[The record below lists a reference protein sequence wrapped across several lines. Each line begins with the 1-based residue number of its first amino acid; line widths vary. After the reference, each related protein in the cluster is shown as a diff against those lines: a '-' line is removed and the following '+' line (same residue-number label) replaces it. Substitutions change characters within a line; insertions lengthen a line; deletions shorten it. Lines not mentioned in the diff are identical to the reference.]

1 MNKNTVFLALIFLL
15 IGFFSAYLFLAQ
27 EDDKNHEDFIMDP
40 DNIASS
46 TEEDI
51 SLSNPF
57 IVKDNDRLSNV
68 EDELE
73 LIKQQM
79 NEIEFALQNISSSV
93 DAGSKLSRAVPVNK
107 SRFPSVFNR
116 RIYNIDNLVKAGIDA
131 GVAEDIVRRKN
142 SIELK
147 KLELHDRAKRDGYL
161 GTQRYNDELESI
173 GLQDVDLREEL
184 GDDRYDEYLFKSKQN
199 NRIKIVSVMLGSAAE
214 LAGIQKN
221 DVVLSYDNVRMFSW
235 QELKN
240 ATSEGQLG
248 EYVAIDINRDGAIYS
263 YSVPRG
269 PLGIQL
275 GATRLEP

>member
-1 MNKNTVFLALIFLL
+1 MNKKTVFLALIFFST
-15 IGFFSAYLFLAQ
+15 GFILAYLYLGQ
-27 EDDKNHEDFIMDP
+27 ENVKIHQ
-40 DNIASS
+40 SS
-46 TEEDI
+46 EVNPGDYVSSVEEDV

-57 IVKDNDRLSNV
+57 LAKDNDRLSNL

-79 NEIEFALQNISSSV
+79 NELEFALQNISTSV
-93 DAGSKLSRAVPVNK
+93 DAGSKLSRTVPVNK
-107 SRFPSVFNR
+107 NRLPSVFNR

-173 GLQDVDLREEL
+173 DLQDVDLREEL

-214 LAGIQKN
+214 LAGIQQN

-248 EYVAIDINRDGAIYS
+248 EYVAIDIYRDGAIYS
-263 YSVPRG
+263 FSVPRG
-269 PLGIQL
+269 PLGMQL